1 MRCSLRHLCASSE
14 SWMRAWHMSSR
25 SCFCPDCVQHVQE
38 TLGVKRFIQILLKFQ
53 KWSVYLTVYSPNHA
67 EIHKKQ
73 GSHYFERAMMKRA
86 RPVFKSHYSIMIFHW
101 RGILYYL
108 KLFKHTCSSIQVV
121 CKIIQWFKRRGVTFE
136 GQSGIFILSLT
147 TCFPIGEGAWPL
159 IWTTLII
166 LQPR

>member
-1 MRCSLRHLCASSE
+1 M
-14 SWMRAWHMSSR
+14 
-25 SCFCPDCVQHVQE
+25 PKY
-38 TLGVKRFIQILLKFQ
+38 T
-53 KWSVYLTVYSPNHA
+53 N
-67 EIHKKQ
+67 KKQ
-73 GSHYFERAMMKRA
+73 GPHYFERARMKRA

-147 TCFPIGEGAWPL
+147 TCFPIGEGGVTLNLNNLNYPSAKISCTKLGWNWPVVAL
-159 IWTTLII
+159 SMSQVNDRDRHYKDQLELLPWVRI
-166 LQPR
+166 